1 MSGELLKN
9 LEYRFHKAT
18 LETYD
23 EVVTGLTTVA
33 RYLIE
38 VCFTFCLCSYLPDLC
53 SHSVSLQFLRRNS
66 DVAEA
71 NTLQSFLCEVYQCE
85 DSNVAFQKAGITG

>member
-1 MSGELLKN
+1 MLTVMTCIPCFYDFPDDNVQEPLSGELLKN

-33 RYLIE
+33 QYLIE
-38 VCFTFCLCSYLPDLC
+38 VRMFHIL
-53 SHSVSLQFLRRNS
+53 SV
-66 DVAEA
+66 
-71 NTLQSFLCEVYQCE
+71 
-85 DSNVAFQKAGITG
+85 